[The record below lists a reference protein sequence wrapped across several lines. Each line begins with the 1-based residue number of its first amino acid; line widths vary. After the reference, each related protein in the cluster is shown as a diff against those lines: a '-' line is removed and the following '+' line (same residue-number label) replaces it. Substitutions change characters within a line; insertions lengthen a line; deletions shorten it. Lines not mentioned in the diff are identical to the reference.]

1 MGKKKPK
8 HRKED
13 NSSPFDKARDELLS
27 HILHCGVLQAE
38 VQHQKDWFDDTMEY
52 MAERYGSL
60 SRTELTTIRTLGERY
75 CRPVKRHDS
84 EEVGAPS

>member
-1 MGKKKPK
+1 MGRKSKPK

-38 VQHQKDWFDDTMEY
+38 PQHQKDWFDDTMEY
-52 MAERYGSL
+52 IAERYATL
-60 SRTELTTIRTLGERY
+60 SNNQLTTIRTLGERY
-75 CRPVKRHDS
+75 CRPVKPHT
-84 EEVGAPS
+84 EVGVAG